1 MIRITAR
8 WRATAWLALCL
19 VVAWHGACA
28 ANVILIQKS
37 SAQNPARLQLEKAA
51 GFYGLSIAISV
62 ADLAHEDAAANQSL
76 RSPELL
82 AVVVNADA
90 LGFVNEKKLLACLQR
105 NDGRQIPL
113 LIAGINAKTDFEALR
128 RWSSGEITG
137 SQRSIA
143 MRTNGWY
150 AVGTQN
156 DVTAQLGGNRLPLLA
171 DDASYLK
178 LSKDAPAE
186 RLLEVKSATA
196 EFTVFVRTAVDNRK
210 LFFAAETPTVEIPTT
225 PDPYRQQAVFASL
238 APSMLFLR
246 YAAGEHAWHSEA
258 EYANFTIDDLW
269 LREPYGHV
277 NYEDLLRHSKQHDF
291 HTTIAFIPWNFDR
304 SQPKMVALFREH
316 PDRLSICVHGNDHVH
331 QEFGPL
337 DSHPLQGQVEDM
349 RQGLAR
355 MERFRASTQVPYDAV
370 MVFPH
375 SIAPE
380 ATFAELR
387 RSHYLATAN
396 SLNVPSD
403 AQTPDGAEFA
413 LRTAT
418 LQFGDFPS
426 LRRYSV
432 ETDIPHAQLAIDA
445 FLGNPMLFYAHES
458 FFATGI
464 DAFDNTAD
472 FVNKL
477 QPGTKWRSLGEIARH
492 LYLERLRDDGNYALH
507 ALSATIQIEN
517 THERDA
523 VFFVEKEED
532 FSQPLTV
539 QVDGAPYSFKRDG
552 AMLRLSLPIQ
562 AGRVKTLNILYENN
576 ASPTNIDI
584 AKHSW
589 RTNAI
594 RLLSDFRDNVVSNTE
609 VGRRFIRSYA
619 DHGRSW
625 NLAMMGVAV
634 LLAMRTAVWITRR
647 RRKAHSGG
655 ARILPASQVG

>member
-1 MIRITAR
+1 MA
-8 WRATAWLALCL
+8 AWLALCL
-19 VVAWHGACA
+19 VAGHSAYA
-28 ANVILIQKS
+28 ANVILIQKN
-37 SAQNPARLQLEKAA
+37 SAENPARLQLETAA
-51 GFYGLSIAISV
+51 RFYGLSIAINAV
-62 ADLAHEDAAANQSL
+62 GLAKENVSAGRSL

-90 LGFVNEKKLLACLQR
+90 LGIVNEKKLLASLQR

-113 LIAGINAKTDFEALR
+113 LIAGINANTDFEALG
-128 RWSSGEITG
+128 RWSSGEITD
-137 SQRSIA
+137 SQPSTA
-143 MRTNGWY
+143 VKVNGWY
-150 AVGTQN
+150 AVGAQN
-156 DVTAQLGGNRLPLLA
+156 DITAQLGGSKLPLLA
-171 DDASYLK
+171 DDAIYLK
-178 LSKDAPAE
+178 LGKDSQAE
-186 RLLEVKSATA
+186 RLVEVKSGTTK
-196 EFTVFVRTAVDNRK
+196 FPVFVRIAVGSRK
-210 LFFAAETPTVEIPTT
+210 LFFAAETPTVEIPAT
-225 PDPYRQQAVFASL
+225 PDPYRQQVVFASL

-246 YAAGEHAWHSEA
+246 YAAGEHAWHSEE

-277 NYEDLLRHSKQHDF
+277 NYEDLLQHSEQHDF

-304 SQPKMVALFREH
+304 NQPKMVTLFRER
-316 PDRLSICVHGNDHVH
+316 PDRLSICVHGNNHVH

-337 DSHPLQGQVEDM
+337 DSHPLEGQVQNM

-472 FVNKL
+472 VVNKL
-477 QPGTKWRSLGEIARH
+477 QPGTKWRGLGYITRH
-492 LYLERLRDDGNYALH
+492 LYLERLRDDGNYAVH

-517 THERDA
+517 THKQNA
-523 VFFVEKEED
+523 VFFVEKKED

-539 QVDGAPYSFKRDG
+539 QVEGVPYSFKRDG
-552 AMLRLSLPIQ
+552 AMLRLEIPIQ
-562 AGRVKTLNILYENN
+562 AGHTKTLSVLYEND
-576 ASPTNIDI
+576 ADLSNINI
-584 AKHSW
+584 AKNSW

-609 VGRRFIRSYA
+609 LGRHFIRSYA
-619 DHGRSW
+619 DHGRNW
-625 NLAMMGVAV
+625 NLVMMGVAV
-634 LLAMRTAVWITRR
+634 PLAMRMALWIIRR
-647 RRKAHSGG
+647 RRKAYSDGT
-655 ARILPASQVG
+655 RTLPASQMG